1 MAFFLNRNEIY
12 TYINPCEA
20 DNFRITDH
28 GERRAGREFTSCYF
42 FQGECM
48 LTYQV
53 NLSSYSLEDLQ
64 KLLADQIITV
74 FEAHQELINRN
85 MGEYLPKLCS

>member
-1 MAFFLNRNEIY
+1 
-12 TYINPCEA
+12 
-20 DNFRITDH
+20 
-28 GERRAGREFTSCYF
+28 
-42 FQGECM
+42 M

-74 FEAHQELINRN
+74 FELHQELINRN